1 MQANKRREA
10 LVTAFSSGSKPL
22 SPCVQIC
29 QPLGRICIGCHRTID
44 EVRAW
49 PRMSQEQRAT
59 RMRELDGSTSTHDCP
74 ACGQPA
80 HCTLAAGGKASAC
93 WCTAVQPRELE
104 DQRAESCL
112 CRRCLTHLPLAQA
125 AVQQC

>member
-1 MQANKRREA
+1 M
-10 LVTAFSSGSKPL
+10 TAHSPARKPL

-44 EVRAW
+44 EIRAW

-59 RMRELDGSTSTHDCP
+59 RMSELDGSISTHDCP

-80 HCTLAAGGKASAC
+80 HCALAAGDKAGAC
-93 WCTAVQPRELE
+93 WCSSVQPRELE
-104 DQRAESCL
+104 DQQAESCL
-112 CRRCLTHLPLAQA
+112 CRRCLTHQPLAQPA
-125 AVQQC
+125 LQEC